1 MQIESVRVISHRS
14 WRVDEVSG
22 ADARAVKRMG
32 GIAKPSF
39 HIEKAAFEIDKE
51 EGVVPVT
58 KASKDEKIGEREYEL
73 RLFEGYEFHADG
85 KTFEVG
91 KSNKT
96 INEGCL
102 PLDPGV
108 ENKFARDCES
118 RDDIEFYFKL
128 PPRFKL
134 KTHIGPYN
142 PDWALIKRGE
152 TTVYFV
158 AETKSKDELRAGE
171 AQKIHFGAAH
181 CEQLSIDFKRV
192 EKVADLDE
200 PVRYG

>member
-1 MQIESVRVISHRS
+1 
-14 WRVDEVSG
+14 
-22 ADARAVKRMG
+22 MG

-58 KASKDEKIGEREYEL
+58 KASKDEKIGEREYAL
-73 RLFEGYEFHADG
+73 RLFEGYEFHAD
-85 KTFEVG
+85 KNTFEIG

-96 INEGCL
+96 INEGYL
-102 PLDPGV
+102 PLDSGV

-118 RDDIEFYFKL
+118 SDNIEFYFKL
-128 PPRFKL
+128 SPRFKI
-134 KTHIGPYN
+134 KTPIGPYN
-142 PDWALIKRGE
+142 PDWVLIKRGE
-152 TTVYFV
+152 ATVYFV
-158 AETKSKDELRAGE
+158 AETKSKGELRAGE

-200 PVRYG
+200 PARYG